1 MYTGRTIAG
10 NGWKGYDS
18 FCKVEEDMIDWSE
31 VMELALESFPKMF
44 VSGLTATIPL
54 ALVSFVLAMII
65 AVACAMIQYARI
77 PVVKRIVQ
85 FYIWV
90 FRGTPMLVQLFIMY
104 FGIQSI
110 GIRISAVMAAVIVFS
125 LNTGAYCAETV
136 RGSIEGVSKGQFEA
150 GYCCGMNYMQIMF
163 HVVLPQAFRTA
174 FPSLFNN
181 LISLVKDTSLAAN
194 ITVVEM
200 FMTTERIAGRTY
212 RFMQLYLE
220 VALVYLIFCTVLTWI
235 QSWGEKKLS
244 YYDVKKV

>member
-1 MYTGRTIAG
+1 
-10 NGWKGYDS
+10 
-18 FCKVEEDMIDWSE
+18 MIDWNE
-31 VMELALESFPKMF
+31 VITLAMESFPKMF
-44 VSGLTATIPL
+44 MAGITATIPL

-65 AVACAMIQYARI
+65 AVACAMVQYARI
-77 PVVKRIVQ
+77 PLIRRIVQ

-104 FGIQSI
+104 FGMQSI

-220 VALVYLIFCTVLTWI
+220 VALVYLIFCTVLTWV

-244 YYDVKKV
+244 YYDAKKV

>member
-1 MYTGRTIAG
+1 MR
-10 NGWKGYDS
+10 
-18 FCKVEEDMIDWSE
+18 MDWNE
-31 VMELALESFPKMF
+31 VLELAAESFPKMF
-44 VSGLTATIPL
+44 MAGITATIPL
-54 ALVSFVLAMII
+54 ALISFILAMILAI
-65 AVACAMIQYARI
+65 ACAMIEYAKV
-77 PVVKRIVQ
+77 PVLRRVVQ
-85 FYIWV
+85 FYTWI

-104 FGIQSI
+104 FGMQSI
-110 GIRISAVMAAVIVFS
+110 GVRISAVTAAIIVFS

-150 GYCCGMNYMQIMF
+150 GYCAGMNYMQIMF

-220 VALVYLIFCTVLTWI
+220 VALVYLLFCTVLTWL
-235 QSWGEKKLS
+235 QHWGEKKLS
-244 YYDVKKV
+244 YYDVKGN

>member
-1 MYTGRTIAG
+1 
-10 NGWKGYDS
+10 
-18 FCKVEEDMIDWSE
+18 MIDWSE

-104 FGIQSI
+104 FGMQSI

-136 RGSIEGVSKGQFEA
+136 RGSIEGLSKGQFEA

-220 VALVYLIFCTVLTWI
+220 VALVYLIFCTVLTWV

-244 YYDVKKV
+244 YYDAKKV

>member
-1 MYTGRTIAG
+1 
-10 NGWKGYDS
+10 
-18 FCKVEEDMIDWSE
+18 MIDWSE

-54 ALVSFVLAMII
+54 ALVSFVLARII

-104 FGIQSI
+104 FGMQSI

-220 VALVYLIFCTVLTWI
+220 VALVYLIFCTVLTWV

-244 YYDVKKV
+244 YYDAKKV

>member
-1 MYTGRTIAG
+1 
-10 NGWKGYDS
+10 
-18 FCKVEEDMIDWSE
+18 MIDWSE

-104 FGIQSI
+104 FGMQSI

-220 VALVYLIFCTVLTWI
+220 VALVYLIFCTVLTWV

-244 YYDVKKV
+244 YYDAKKV

>member
-1 MYTGRTIAG
+1 
-10 NGWKGYDS
+10 
-18 FCKVEEDMIDWSE
+18 MIDWSE

-104 FGIQSI
+104 FGMQSI

-220 VALVYLIFCTVLTWI
+220 VALVYLILCTVLTWV

-244 YYDVKKV
+244 YYDAKKV

>member
-1 MYTGRTIAG
+1 M
-10 NGWKGYDS
+10 
-18 FCKVEEDMIDWSE
+18 DWGE
-31 VMELALESFPKMF
+31 VMELAAESFPKMIMT
-44 VSGLTATIPL
+44 GITMTLPL
-54 ALVSFVLAMII
+54 ALVSFVFAMII
-65 AVACAMIQYARI
+65 AVACAMILYAKV
-77 PVVKRIVQ
+77 PVIQRVVQ
-85 FYIWV
+85 FYIWI

-104 FGIQSI
+104 FGMQSI
-110 GIRISAVMAAVIVFS
+110 GIRISAVTAAIVVFS

-136 RGSIEGVSKGQFEA
+136 RGSIEGVPKGQFEA
-150 GYCCGMNYMQIMF
+150 GYCAGMNYMQIMI

-220 VALVYLIFCTVLTWI
+220 VALVYLIFCTLLTWV

-244 YYDVKKV
+244 YYDAKRS

>member
-1 MYTGRTIAG
+1 MNWG
-10 NGWKGYDS
+10 
-18 FCKVEEDMIDWSE
+18 E
-31 VMELALESFPKMF
+31 VIELATESFPKMF
-44 VSGLTATIPL
+44 MAGLTMTLPL

-65 AVACAMIQYARI
+65 AIACAMVLYARI
-77 PVVKRIVQ
+77 PVVQRLVQ
-85 FYIWV
+85 FYIWI

-104 FGIQSI
+104 FGMQSV
-110 GIRISAVMAAVIVFS
+110 GVRISAVTAAIVVFS

-136 RGSIEGVSKGQFEA
+136 RGSIEGVPKGQFEA
-150 GYCCGMNYMQIMF
+150 GYCVGMNYMQIMM

-200 FMTTERIAGRTY
+200 FMATERIAGRTY

-220 VALVYLIFCTVLTWI
+220 VALVYLLFCTVLTWV

-244 YYDVKKV
+244 YYDPKRS

>member
-1 MYTGRTIAG
+1 
-10 NGWKGYDS
+10 
-18 FCKVEEDMIDWSE
+18 MIDWSE

-104 FGIQSI
+104 FGMQSI

-200 FMTTERIAGRTY
+200 FMTTERFAGRTY

-220 VALVYLIFCTVLTWI
+220 VALVYLIFCTVLTWV

-244 YYDVKKV
+244 YYDAKKV

>member
-1 MYTGRTIAG
+1 
-10 NGWKGYDS
+10 
-18 FCKVEEDMIDWSE
+18 MIDWSE

-104 FGIQSI
+104 FGMQSI
-110 GIRISAVMAAVIVFS
+110 GIRNSAVMAAVIVFS

-220 VALVYLIFCTVLTWI
+220 VALVYLIFCTVLTWV

-244 YYDVKKV
+244 YYDAKKV

>member
-1 MYTGRTIAG
+1 
-10 NGWKGYDS
+10 
-18 FCKVEEDMIDWSE
+18 MIDWSE

-104 FGIQSI
+104 FGMQSI

-125 LNTGAYCAETV
+125 LNTGADCAETV

-220 VALVYLIFCTVLTWI
+220 VALVYLIFCTVLTWV

-244 YYDVKKV
+244 YYDAKKV

>member
-1 MYTGRTIAG
+1 
-10 NGWKGYDS
+10 
-18 FCKVEEDMIDWSE
+18 MINWNE
-31 VMELALESFPKMF
+31 VITLAMESFPKMF
-44 VSGLTATIPL
+44 MAGITATIPL
-54 ALVSFVLAMII
+54 ALVSFLFAMII
-65 AVACAMIQYARI
+65 AVACAMIQYAGI
-77 PVVKRIVQ
+77 PVIRKIVQ
-85 FYIWV
+85 FYIWI

-104 FGIQSI
+104 FGMQSI
-110 GIRISAVMAAVIVFS
+110 GIKISAVTAAVIVFS

-136 RGSIEGVSKGQFEA
+136 RGSIEGVAKGQFEA
-150 GYCCGMNYMQIMF
+150 GYCSGMSYMQIMF

-200 FMTTERIAGRTY
+200 FMITERIAGRTY

-235 QSWGEKKLS
+235 QNWGEKKLS

>member
-1 MYTGRTIAG
+1 
-10 NGWKGYDS
+10 
-18 FCKVEEDMIDWSE
+18 MIDWSE

-104 FGIQSI
+104 FGMQSI

-220 VALVYLIFCTVLTWI
+220 VELVYLIFCTVLTWV

-244 YYDVKKV
+244 YYDAKKV

>member
-1 MYTGRTIAG
+1 
-10 NGWKGYDS
+10 
-18 FCKVEEDMIDWSE
+18 MIDWSE

-104 FGIQSI
+104 FGMQSI
-110 GIRISAVMAAVIVFS
+110 GIKISAVTAAVIVFS

-150 GYCCGMNYMQIMF
+150 GYCSGMSYMQIMF

-200 FMTTERIAGRTY
+200 FMITERIAGRTY

>member
-1 MYTGRTIAG
+1 
-10 NGWKGYDS
+10 
-18 FCKVEEDMIDWSE
+18 MIDWSE

-104 FGIQSI
+104 FGMQSI

-194 ITVVEM
+194 ITVLEM

-220 VALVYLIFCTVLTWI
+220 VALVYLIFCTVLTWV

-244 YYDVKKV
+244 YYDAKKV

>member
-1 MYTGRTIAG
+1 M
-10 NGWKGYDS
+10 
-18 FCKVEEDMIDWSE
+18 DWGE
-31 VMELALESFPKMF
+31 VMELAAESFPKMF
-44 VSGLTATIPL
+44 MTGITMTLPL
-54 ALVSFVLAMII
+54 ALISFALAMII
-65 AVACAMIQYARI
+65 AVACAMVLYAKVPVIQ
-77 PVVKRIVQ
+77 RIVQ
-85 FYIWV
+85 FYIWI

-104 FGIQSI
+104 FGMQSI
-110 GIRISAVMAAVIVFS
+110 GIRISAVTAAVIVFS

-136 RGSIEGVSKGQFEA
+136 RGSIEGVPKGQFEA
-150 GYCCGMNYMQIMF
+150 GYCTGMSYMQIML

-244 YYDVKKV
+244 YYDAKRS

>member
-1 MYTGRTIAG
+1 
-10 NGWKGYDS
+10 
-18 FCKVEEDMIDWSE
+18 MIDWSE

-104 FGIQSI
+104 FGMQSI

-212 RFMQLYLE
+212 RFMQMYLE
-220 VALVYLIFCTVLTWI
+220 VALVYLIFCTVLTWV

-244 YYDVKKV
+244 YYDAKKV

>member
-1 MYTGRTIAG
+1 
-10 NGWKGYDS
+10 
-18 FCKVEEDMIDWSE
+18 MIDWSE

-54 ALVSFVLAMII
+54 ALVSFVLAMVI

-104 FGIQSI
+104 FGMQSI

-220 VALVYLIFCTVLTWI
+220 VALVYLIFCTVLTWV

-244 YYDVKKV
+244 YYDAKKV

>member
-1 MYTGRTIAG
+1 M
-10 NGWKGYDS
+10 
-18 FCKVEEDMIDWSE
+18 DWGE
-31 VMELALESFPKMF
+31 VIELAAESFPKMF
-44 VSGLTATIPL
+44 MTGITMTLPL
-54 ALVSFVLAMII
+54 ALVSFVLAIVI
-65 AVACAMIQYARI
+65 AVACAMVLYAKV
-77 PVVKRIVQ
+77 PVVQRIVQ
-85 FYIWV
+85 FYIWI

-104 FGIQSI
+104 FGMQSI
-110 GIRISAVMAAVIVFS
+110 GIHISAVTAAITVFS

-136 RGSIEGVSKGQFEA
+136 RGSIEGVPKGQFEA
-150 GYCCGMNYMQIMF
+150 GYCAGMSYMQIML

-220 VALVYLIFCTVLTWI
+220 VALVYLIFCTVLTWV

-244 YYDVKKV
+244 YYDAKRS

>member
-1 MYTGRTIAG
+1 
-10 NGWKGYDS
+10 
-18 FCKVEEDMIDWSE
+18 MINWNE
-31 VMELALESFPKMF
+31 VITLAMESFPKMF
-44 VSGLTATIPL
+44 MAGITATIPL
-54 ALVSFVLAMII
+54 ALVSFLFAMII
-65 AVACAMIQYARI
+65 AVACAMIQYAGI
-77 PVVKRIVQ
+77 PVIRRIVQ
-85 FYIWV
+85 FYIWI

-104 FGIQSI
+104 FGMQSI
-110 GIRISAVMAAVIVFS
+110 GIKISAVTAAVIVFS

-150 GYCCGMNYMQIMF
+150 GYCSGMSYMQIMF

-194 ITVVEM
+194 ITVMEM
-200 FMTTERIAGRTY
+200 FMITERIAGRTY

>member
-1 MYTGRTIAG
+1 
-10 NGWKGYDS
+10 
-18 FCKVEEDMIDWSE
+18 MIDWSE

-104 FGIQSI
+104 FGMQSI

-220 VALVYLIFCTVLTWI
+220 VALVYLIFCTVLTLV

-244 YYDVKKV
+244 YYDAKKV

>member
-1 MYTGRTIAG
+1 
-10 NGWKGYDS
+10 
-18 FCKVEEDMIDWSE
+18 MIDWSE

-104 FGIQSI
+104 FGMQSI

-181 LISLVKDTSLAAN
+181 LISLVKDTSL
-194 ITVVEM
+194 TGVEM

-220 VALVYLIFCTVLTWI
+220 VALVYLIFCTVLTWV

-244 YYDVKKV
+244 YYDAKKV

>member
-104 FGIQSI
+104 FGMQSI

-181 LISLVKDTSLAAN
+181 LISIVKDTSLAAN

-220 VALVYLIFCTVLTWI
+220 VALVYLIFCTVLTWV

-244 YYDVKKV
+244 YYDAKKV

>member
-1 MYTGRTIAG
+1 
-10 NGWKGYDS
+10 
-18 FCKVEEDMIDWSE
+18 MIDWSE

-54 ALVSFVLAMII
+54 ALVSVVLAMII

-104 FGIQSI
+104 FGMQSI

-220 VALVYLIFCTVLTWI
+220 VALVYLIFCTVLTWV

-244 YYDVKKV
+244 YYDAKKV